1 MKSGATESSYQFLS
15 QHYKFPEDVEVAH
28 LPKEII
34 KSKKKYKIL
43 WAHHAYDQPVFL
55 NFDHNTVDHIVSPSH
70 WAKEQLVRF
79 LKVPKEKISVIPN
92 GVSDKFTLSENK
104 TKTFIYTSIP
114 YKGLELLPRIIP
126 LIQQRHPDAKF
137 KIFSSMSLY
146 GNMIDPF
153 VDLYQELKLI
163 KNVEYSAAVDQDEL
177 IQHYQESA
185 FFIHPNIWEETFCVS
200 MAEAMKCGCYPI
212 ITNIGALLSL
222 IHI

>member
-28 LPKEII
+28 LPQEII

-92 GVSDKFTLSENK
+92 GVSDKFTLSENIDIK
-104 TKTFIYTSIP
+104 TW
-114 YKGLELLPRIIP
+114 
-126 LIQQRHPDAKF
+126 
-137 KIFSSMSLY
+137 
-146 GNMIDPF
+146 
-153 VDLYQELKLI
+153 LK
-163 KNVEYSAAVDQDEL
+163 
-177 IQHYQESA
+177 
-185 FFIHPNIWEETFCVS
+185 
-200 MAEAMKCGCYPI
+200 
-212 ITNIGALLSL
+212 
-222 IHI
+222 